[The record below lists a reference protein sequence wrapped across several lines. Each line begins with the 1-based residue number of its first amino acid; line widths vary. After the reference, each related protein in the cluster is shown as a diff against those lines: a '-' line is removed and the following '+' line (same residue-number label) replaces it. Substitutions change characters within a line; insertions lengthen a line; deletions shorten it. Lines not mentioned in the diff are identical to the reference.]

1 MIGLVVVC
9 HNRKLAEEIINFSNE
24 MKQFDFSVENGGG
37 TSGEIYGTEPQIIL
51 DAIKRADKGDGVLI
65 FVDLG
70 SSIMNT
76 EMALEMLE
84 TTDKIKIADAPLV
97 EGLIS
102 AVAGNFP
109 GINFE
114 ELKEISEESKKFI
127 KVND

>member
-1 MIGLVVVC
+1 MIGLVVVS

-24 MKQFDFSVENGGG
+24 MKQFDFPVENGGG
-37 TSGEIYGTEPQIIL
+37 TSSEIYGTEPQIIM

-76 EMALEMLE
+76 EMAIEMLGNPE
-84 TTDKIKIADAPLV
+84 KLYIVDAPLV
-97 EGLIS
+97 EGVIS

-109 GINFE
+109 GISTE
-114 ELKEISEESKKFI
+114 ELKQISEESKNFI
-127 KVND
+127 KIK

>member
-1 MIGLVVVC
+1 MIGIVVVS
-9 HNRKLAEEIINFSNE
+9 HNRKLAEEIINFSEE
-24 MKQFDFSVENGGG
+24 MRQFDFPMENGGG
-37 TSGEIYGTEPQIIL
+37 PGSEIYGSEPSIIL

-84 TTDKIKIADAPLV
+84 DSSKVRIVDAPLV
-97 EGLIS
+97 EGVIS

-109 GINFE
+109 GVTFE
-114 ELKEISEESKKFI
+114 ELIQISEESKDFI
-127 KVND
+127 KIK

>member
-1 MIGLVVVC
+1 MIGLVVVS

-24 MKQFDFSVENGGG
+24 MKQFDFPVENGGG
-37 TSGEIYGTEPQIIL
+37 TSSEIYGTEPQIIM

-76 EMALEMLE
+76 EMAIEMLGNPE
-84 TTDKIKIADAPLV
+84 KLYIVDAPLV
-97 EGLIS
+97 EGVIS

-109 GINFE
+109 GISAE
-114 ELKEISEESKKFI
+114 ELKQISEESKNFI
-127 KVND
+127 KIK